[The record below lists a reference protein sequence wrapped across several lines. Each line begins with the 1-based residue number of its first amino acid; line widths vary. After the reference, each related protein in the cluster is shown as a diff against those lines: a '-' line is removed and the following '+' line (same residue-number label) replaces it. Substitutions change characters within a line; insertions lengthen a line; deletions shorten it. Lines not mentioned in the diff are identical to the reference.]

1 MLLENHILGGA
12 AVTVNTTT
20 AVLEEAPA
28 VLVEAPAVATTLQI
42 KYRRMRSVLEV
53 ERNEV
58 VEEMEQIQIEYRRMG
73 SELEVEHKKR
83 TEVVGEME
91 HIRSPA
97 VATMLQIKYRRMR
110 SELEVERIEVV
121 EEMEQIQ
128 I

>member
-1 MLLENHILGGA
+1 LLLENHILGGA

-28 VLVEAPAVATTLQI
+28 VATT
-42 KYRRMRSVLEV
+42 
-53 ERNEV
+53 
-58 VEEMEQIQIEYRRMG
+58 
-73 SELEVEHKKR
+73 
-83 TEVVGEME
+83 
-91 HIRSPA
+91 
-97 VATMLQIKYRRMR
+97 LQIKYRRMR